1 MAKDL
6 SKIAK
11 QKKIKYFLI
20 SFVDLFGV
28 LRSKLVPAHAI
39 KEMQKSGAGFAGFAA
54 WLDMTPADA
63 DMFAIP
69 DPNSLIQLPWNKEVG
84 WLASDL
90 WMNGKPVDASPRV
103 MLKKQIKELTKK
115 DLIMKSGVECEYF
128 LITSNGSSI
137 ADPRDTQSK
146 PCYDQSALMRR
157 YDLIKEIC
165 DSMIEM
171 GWGPYQNDHEDAN
184 GQFEMNW
191 DYSDCLVTAD
201 RHAFFKFMVK
211 TISEKHG
218 LRATFMPKPFENLTG
233 NGCHAHISVWRRKK
247 NKFLDNSDKLGL
259 SKMAYNF
266 LGGIIKNAESL
277 SAFFNPT
284 INSYRRINAP
294 PTKSGASWSPSSIS
308 YTGNNRTHMIRIPD
322 PGRFELRLMDGSVNP
337 YLLQAGILAAGLDG
351 LKNNTNPG
359 KPLDC
364 NMYTDYKKYPNL
376 PKLPDNLDQSLEKLK
391 NNKDMKNSFGENTI
405 NSYLKLRN
413 SEIEEFKQKE
423 TFDKTKKIT
432 KWERSNTLDC

>member
-1 MAKDL
+1 MAKNL
-6 SKIAK
+6 FKIAK

-39 KEMQKSGAGFAGFAA
+39 KEMQGAGAGFAGFAA
-54 WLDMTPADA
+54 WLDMSPADS
-63 DMFAIP
+63 DMFGIP
-69 DPNSLIQLPWNKEVG
+69 DPDSLIQLPWNKEVG

-103 MLKKQIKELTKK
+103 MLKKQIKKLKEHNLS
-115 DLIMKSGVECEYF
+115 MKSGVECEYF
-128 LITSNGSSI
+128 LISQDGNSI

-165 DSMIEM
+165 DCMIEM

-191 DYSDCLVTAD
+191 DYSDCLKTAD
-201 RHAFFKFMVK
+201 RHTFFKYMVK
-211 TISEKHG
+211 TIAEKHG

-233 NGCHAHISVWRRKK
+233 NGCHAHVSVWQGKK
-247 NKFLDNSDKLGL
+247 NKFLDKSDKLGL

-266 LGGIIKNAESL
+266 LGGVIKNASSL

-284 INSYRRINAP
+284 INSYRRINAT

-337 YLLQAGILAAGLDG
+337 YLLQASVLAAGLYG
-351 LKNNTNPG
+351 LKNNVDPG

-364 NMYTDYKKYPNL
+364 NMYTDYAKYPDL
-376 PKLPDNLDQSLEKLK
+376 PKLPDQLEQSLDQLK
-391 NNKDMKNSFGENTI
+391 NNKEMSEAFGKDAVESFI
-405 NSYLKLRN
+405 KLRN
-413 SEIEEFKQKE
+413 SEIKEFSSKE
-423 TFDKTKKIT
+423 NFDKTKPIT
-432 KWERSNTLDC
+432 KWEKDNTLDC